1 MLTKGEIEAFKAKK
15 LEKKY
20 KDIFS
25 SKDMIE
31 QANEL
36 DKRLDK
42 LKSDLEIFDNDLKVE
57 KKQDEQHITDTF
69 GCSGHHVDFF
79 RFNVRFH

>member
-25 SKDMIE
+25 SKDMIK

-42 LKSDLEIFDNDLKVE
+42 LRSNLEIFDNDLKIE
-57 KKQDEQHITDTF
+57 KKHSDQMHIKTF
-69 GCSGHHVDFF
+69 Q
-79 RFNVRFH
+79 

>member
-1 MLTKGEIEAFKAKK
+1 MLTREEIQAFKARK

-25 SKDMIE
+25 SKDMIN

-36 DKRLDK
+36 DKRLEK
-42 LKSDLEIFDNDLKVE
+42 LKLDLETFDHDLKEE
-57 KKQDEQHITDTF
+57 KKHDDQMHIKTI
-69 GCSGHHVDFF
+69 
-79 RFNVRFH
+79 

>member
-1 MLTKGEIEAFKAKK
+1 MIYKGVSMLTKEDIAAFKAKK

-25 SKDMIE
+25 SKDMIQ

-36 DKRLDK
+36 DKRLEK
-42 LKSDLEIFDNDLKVE
+42 LKSNLDVFDHDLKEE
-57 KKQDEQHITDTF
+57 KKPNSQLHLKTF
-69 GCSGHHVDFF
+69 
-79 RFNVRFH
+79 

>member
-1 MLTKGEIEAFKAKK
+1 MLTREEIQTFKAKK

-25 SKDMIE
+25 SKDMIN

-36 DKRLDK
+36 DKRLAK
-42 LKSDLEIFDNDLKVE
+42 LKSDLEVFDHDLKEE
-57 KKQDEQHITDTF
+57 KKPSPQLHLKTF
-69 GCSGHHVDFF
+69 
-79 RFNVRFH
+79 

>member
-1 MLTKGEIEAFKAKK
+1 MLTREEIQAFKAKK
-15 LEKKY
+15 LEKKF

-36 DKRLDK
+36 DKRLEK
-42 LKSDLEIFDNDLKVE
+42 LKSNMDHFDHDLEKERI
-57 KKQDEQHITDTF
+57 HRI
-69 GCSGHHVDFF
+69 
-79 RFNVRFH
+79 

>member
-1 MLTKGEIEAFKAKK
+1 MLTREEIQAFKARK

-25 SKDMIE
+25 SKDMIS

-36 DKRLDK
+36 DQRLEK
-42 LKSDLEIFDNDLKVE
+42 LKSGLKTFDENFL
-57 KKQDEQHITDTF
+57 KKQREAKEF
-69 GCSGHHVDFF
+69 
-79 RFNVRFH
+79 

>member
-1 MLTKGEIEAFKAKK
+1 MLTREEIQVFKAKK

-36 DKRLDK
+36 DKRLEK
-42 LKSDLEIFDNDLKVE
+42 LRSNLEIFDNDLKIE
-57 KKQDEQHITDTF
+57 KKHDDQMHMKTF
-69 GCSGHHVDFF
+69 Q
-79 RFNVRFH
+79 